1 MSAGSEG
8 LSNRVGRW
16 RVLPESPPL
25 GLPQLKPHSHLT
37 QMASLQPSYTSQ
49 KEQERSNQPLDPLF
63 TKTGVPD
70 NEMAQKPTTPEMSK
84 YKKPVTRRSRSVYP
98 V

>member
-49 KEQERSNQPLDPLF
+49 KEQERSNQPLDRCLL
-63 TKTGVPD
+63 
-70 NEMAQKPTTPEMSK
+70 
-84 YKKPVTRRSRSVYP
+84 KPVFPITKWPKSRRPRR
-98 V
+98 

>member
-49 KEQERSNQPLDPLF
+49 KEQERSNGRNEGVAPLGATEAVTLICKNSWHSDIRLAAH
-63 TKTGVPD
+63 GD
-70 NEMAQKPTTPEMSK
+70 EM
-84 YKKPVTRRSRSVYP
+84 V
-98 V
+98 